1 MGEEDGAKE
10 IILRKQNKTNQKTK
24 PPRHGPP
31 KTSSSLEP
39 SIIRAHGLPFINNLS
54 INTATDVIL
63 KYVVL
68 KMPTSNWLDLVICTT
83 RDAQFQ

>member
-1 MGEEDGAKE
+1 MEQKKLFSE
-10 IILRKQNKTNQKTK
+10 NKTK
-24 PPRHGPP
+24 PTKKPNLPATAPRKPQAAW
-31 KTSSSLEP
+31 SLLL
-39 SIIRAHGLPFINNLS
+39 IRAHGLPFINNLS